1 MSVDTIGPDMPPG
14 RVGPAPQPAPR
25 LTEAPAPA
33 AAAVR
38 PATDAVAVSDAGREH
53 ARLLRLAAEYQAAAG
68 ARVAAMRQR
77 PAAGADPVTIARAML
92 GLGA

>member
-1 MSVDTIGPDMPPG
+1 MSVDTVGPDIPPG
-14 RVGPAPQPAPR
+14 RVGPAPRPAPR

-33 AAAVR
+33 AAAR
-38 PATDAVAVSDAGREH
+38 PAADAVAVSDAAREH